1 MLPSESVFDHLRF
14 DPTQGTVIR
23 DPPGVGYGYWTG
35 GHKVSFDKQSN
46 QFVLFY
52 RERTPL
58 EKGRGG
64 RCALATSTDGIEFTD
79 VWSATKDEFAASSI
93 EVGHCVRGLDGRWKF
108 YVSYE
113 VEGARYWRID
123 LLEGEELDS
132 ISVQGRRTVFQPQA
146 FGQRSLKDPVV
157 YVSDSEYFVFVAG
170 GSRSAPR
177 QDGDT
182 TYVGGGDAT
191 FLASSSDGKY
201 FTSIR
206 RVFEPPNSDTWHGRR
221 ARINSVIKENDGWL
235 ALYDG
240 GRGFYDTYEEWCG
253 LAWSEDGIKYERLAQ
268 DRPWVRSP
276 FGCVRYVYA
285 QDAGEQLYFYYEYTR
300 EDGSHDLRVSVV
312 NRR

>member
-1 MLPSESVFDHLRF
+1 MLPTESDFEHLRF
-14 DPTQGTVIR
+14 DPSQGSVIR
-23 DPPGVGYGYWTG
+23 DPPGVGYGYWSG
-35 GHKVSFDKQSN
+35 GHKVSFDQQSG

-64 RCALATSTDGIEFTD
+64 RCALATSTDGLEFTG
-79 VWSATKDEFAASSI
+79 VWSASKDDFAASSI

-108 YVSYE
+108 YISYE
-113 VEGARYWRID
+113 VAGAGYWRID
-123 LLEGEELDS
+123 LLEGDELSS
-132 ISVQGRRTVFQPQA
+132 IEAQARRTVFQPQA

-157 YVSDSEYFVFVAG
+157 YVHDGSYVVFVAG
-170 GSRSAPR
+170 ASASAPR

-182 TYVGGGDAT
+182 FHVGGGDAT
-191 FLASSSDGKY
+191 FLATSSDGKY

-221 ARINSVIKENDGWL
+221 ARINSVIKEQNGWL
-235 ALYDG
+235 AFYDG

-253 LAWSEDGIKYERLAQ
+253 LAWSTDGKSFERLDQ
-268 DRPWVRSP
+268 DQPWIKSP

-285 QDAGEQLYFYYEYTR
+285 LETDEKVFFYYEYTR

-312 NRR
+312 NRN